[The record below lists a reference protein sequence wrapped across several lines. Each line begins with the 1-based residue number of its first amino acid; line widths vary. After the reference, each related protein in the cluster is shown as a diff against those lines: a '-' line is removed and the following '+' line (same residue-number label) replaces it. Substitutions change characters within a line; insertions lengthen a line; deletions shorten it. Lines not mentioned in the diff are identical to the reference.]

1 MGTAIFVPNKYYS
14 MKNKLKYGDHILAV
28 IRITL
33 GLLLLYVG
41 REMFNAESMKGY
53 TDWLTDIKFPMPK
66 IMAYMGKL
74 AEIAGGL
81 SLVLGI
87 GIRWTAIPAMIA
99 MLVINFIMG
108 DGNLWGGTFL
118 AFLLILVFFIQGEG
132 IWTVSG
138 LVYKQDDNK

>member
-1 MGTAIFVPNKYYS
+1 M
-14 MKNKLKYGDHILAV
+14 KYGDQVLAI

-53 TDWLTDIKFPMPK
+53 TDWLTDLKFPLPK
-66 IMAYMGKL
+66 IMAYAGKL
-74 AEIAGGL
+74 AEIAGGIT
-81 SLVLGI
+81 LVLGI

-108 DGNLWGGTFL
+108 DGHLWGSTFL
-118 AFLLILVFFIQGEG
+118 AFLMILIYFVQGAG
-132 IWTVSG
+132 IWSVAEILS
-138 LVYKQDDNK
+138 KNRNNQ

>member
-1 MGTAIFVPNKYYS
+1 MG
-14 MKNKLKYGDHILAV
+14 KLKYADQVMAI

-41 REMFNAESMKGY
+41 REIFKADSMKGY
-53 TDWLTDIKFPMPK
+53 TDWLTDLKFPMPK
-66 IMAYMGKL
+66 IMAYVGKL

-87 GIRWTAIPAMIA
+87 GIRWTALPAMIA

-108 DGNLWGGTFL
+108 DGQVWGSTFL
-118 AFLLILVFFIQGEG
+118 AFLLILMYFVQGEG
-132 IWTVSG
+132 TWGVADILKTYRS
-138 LVYKQDDNK
+138 KN

>member
-1 MGTAIFVPNKYYS
+1 MG
-14 MKNKLKYGDHILAV
+14 KLKYADQIMAI

-41 REMFNAESMKGY
+41 KEMFKAENMKGY

-66 IMAYMGKL
+66 LMAYMGKL

-81 SLVLGI
+81 SLVSGI

-99 MLVINFIMG
+99 MLVINFIMS
-108 DGNLWGGTFL
+108 DGQVWGNTFL
-118 AFLLILVFFIQGEG
+118 AFLLILVFFVQGEG
-132 IWTVSG
+132 IWSIPE
-138 LVYKQDDNK
+138 LVKKIGSHK